1 MNNTLIPQKTW
12 WQRHW
17 KWLVPVSGVMVIVM
31 VLFFSSGMDEMT
43 KDVAQA
49 YADTAL
55 YKDALDK
62 AKADE
67 RVIAVLGD
75 IAPIDKLAILEG
87 QVEYTNDDKTV
98 TTSVRIV
105 GTKGKAKLDIAAHRV
120 NEHWKYTK
128 INIRIKSPPEKKLTI
143 EIVTE

>member
-1 MNNTLIPQKTW
+1 MNTLIQQKTW

-17 KWLVPVSGVMVIVM
+17 KWLVPVSGVVVIAI
-31 VLFFSSGMDEMT
+31 VLFVSSGMDVVT
-43 KDVAQA
+43 KHVAQA

-55 YKDALDK
+55 YNDALK
-62 AKADE
+62 KVKADE

-87 QVEYTNDDKTV
+87 QVEYSNNDKMV

-120 NEHWKYTK
+120 NEQWKYTK
-128 INIRIKSPPEKKLTI
+128 INIRIKNPPEKKQTI
-143 EIVTE
+143 EIVTQ